1 MPTVPVVRGY
11 ADVRPVVGGNSGEV
25 FRARSEATG
34 EDVVLRVY
42 GAGGRRR
49 GPEAPGVQAAVLR
62 LVEGVV
68 PAPRVV
74 ELRGAGPHGGPA
86 VLATTVLPGVVLD
99 DVLRDREGDGDL
111 DLAEAL
117 GRSLGEVLGR
127 LSAVAMSG
135 PGDFLDATLDHR
147 VWQEGAESLVSWLD
161 RWSTRAPLAA
171 FGADGLAVLRGAC
184 AEADGLL
191 AATPRACLVHGDL
204 SPRNV
209 LCDPDAGVVTGLI
222 DWEFA
227 HAGHP
232 MEDAGHQLRERPG
245 SAFATAM
252 LASYDEALPRRERAD
267 VATQRRRARA
277 ADLYWIIEIASRLG
291 EGSAT
296 LTCHRILGEVVR
308 TGDLLGDV
316 R

>member
-1 MPTVPVVRGY
+1 MPTVSVLRGY

-62 LVEGVV
+62 LVADVV

-74 ELRGAGPHGGPA
+74 ELREPGRGGEPA

-99 DVLRDREGDGDL
+99 DVLTDCGP
-111 DLAEAL
+111 DLAGTL

-135 PGDFLDATLDHR
+135 PGDFLDATLADR
-147 VWQEGAESLVSWLD
+147 VWQEGAESLVTWLD
-161 RWSTRAPLAA
+161 RWSARAPLAA
-171 FGADGLAVLRGAC
+171 LGANGLAVLREVC

-191 AATPRACLVHGDL
+191 AAAPRACLVHGDL

-245 SAFATAM
+245 SDFATAM

-277 ADLYWIIEIASRLG
+277 ADLYWIVEIASRLG

-296 LTCHRILGEVVR
+296 LTCHRILREVVR